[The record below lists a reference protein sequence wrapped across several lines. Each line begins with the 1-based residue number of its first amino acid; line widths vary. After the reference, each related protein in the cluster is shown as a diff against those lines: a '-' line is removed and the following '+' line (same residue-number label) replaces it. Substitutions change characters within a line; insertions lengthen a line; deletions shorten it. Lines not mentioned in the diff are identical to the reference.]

1 MTSNAESTSSE
12 KQGLHPRNPHRFRY
26 DFNALIKSCPA
37 LAPFVSLNKYGDES
51 IDFANPD
58 AVKMLNK
65 AILAHFYGIQ
75 HWDIP
80 ANYLRPPIPGRADY
94 IHYVADLLGSV
105 NDNVIPTGKAI
116 SGLDVG
122 VGANCVYPI
131 IGHQSYGWSFVG
143 SDIDPKALQS
153 AKRIVSSNSVLTP
166 FIECRLQSSSSHIF
180 KGIIQPNE
188 KFDFTMCNPPFHASQ
203 AEASAGTQRKW
214 QNLGRDKVP
223 QKDTLNFGGQ
233 NNELWCEGG
242 EKAFVTKMIEQ
253 SAQIADQCF
262 WFTSL
267 VSKKTTLP
275 FLYKALKKVKVFDTQ
290 TIEMEQGQKVSR
302 IIVWTF
308 LGNHQQKIWR
318 QERWQEAVKAK

>member
-188 KFDFTMCNPPFHASQ
+188 KFDFTICNPPFHASQ

>member
-1 MTSNAESTSSE
+1 MTSHAESTSSE

-37 LAPFVSLNKYGDES
+37 LSPFVSVNKYGDES
-51 IDFANPD
+51 IDFANPE

-94 IHYVADLLGSV
+94 IHYVADLLGTV
-105 NDNVIPTGKAI
+105 NDNIIPIGKAVT
-116 SGLDVG
+116 GLDIG

-143 SDIDPKALQS
+143 SDIDPKALQC
-153 AKRIVSSNSVLTP
+153 AKRIVSSNPVLTP
-166 FIECRLQSSSSHIF
+166 FIECRLQSSSSNIF
-180 KGIIQPNE
+180 KGIVQPNE

-253 SAQIADQCF
+253 SAQIANQCF

-290 TIEMEQGQKVSR
+290 TIEMAQGQKESR
-302 IIVWTF
+302 IVTWTF
-308 LGNHQQKIWR
+308 LGNHQQKVWR
-318 QERWQEAVKAK
+318 QERW

>member
-1 MTSNAESTSSE
+1 MASNAESASSE
-12 KQGLHPRNPHRFRY
+12 KHGLHPRNPHRFRY

-37 LAPFVSLNKYGDES
+37 LAPFVSVNKYGDES

-94 IHYVADLLGSV
+94 IHYVADLLGSA
-105 NDNVIPTGKAI
+105 NDNVIPGGKVVT
-116 SGLDVG
+116 GLDIG

-143 SDIDPKALQS
+143 SDIDPKALQT
-153 AKRIVSSNSVLTP
+153 AKRIVSSNPVLTP
-166 FIECRLQSSSSHIF
+166 FIECRLQSSSSNIF
-180 KGIIQPNE
+180 KGIVQPNE

-203 AEASAGTQRKW
+203 AEALAGTQRKW

-233 NNELWCEGG
+233 HNELWYPGG

-253 SAQIADQCF
+253 SAHFANQCF

-275 FLYKALKKVKVFDTQ
+275 FLYKALKKAKVFDTQ

-302 IIVWTF
+302 IVAWTF
-308 LGNHQQKIWR
+308 LGNHQQKVWR
-318 QERWQEAVKAK
+318 QERW